1 MTKSVT
7 TKSTEPESKDAPDV
21 TVDKRSWAGAD
32 CPKCGKPY
40 KSQAAYDKHIKSCKG
55 AKVKVERVP
64 MTDDERAAKRKQ
76 YVQAWVDKNVTI
88 QIRLLKG
95 SDEMDFVDAR
105 VAELREQNPE
115 AKKIGWA
122 TYFGNLLAADMKRHA
137 KKAAKA
143 AKSA

>member
-1 MTKSVT
+1 MTDRSS

-21 TVDKRSWAGAD
+21 TVDKRGWDGAD

-40 KSQAAYDKHIKSCKG
+40 KSQAAYDHHIKSCKG

-64 MTDDERAAKRKQ
+64 MTDEERATKRKL
-76 YVQAWVDKNVTI
+76 YVQRWVDKNECI

-95 SDEMDFVDAR
+95 SDELAFVNAR
-105 VAELREQNPE
+105 VEEMRAKNPE

-122 TYFGNLLAADMKRHA
+122 TYFASLLTQDMKRHA
-137 KKAAKA
+137 KKAARK
-143 AKSA
+143 